1 MSLLFNFK
9 NLILPQSDKQREF
22 WVAKKLKK
30 IKKGS
35 KIIDAGAGE
44 CYYKK
49 YCKHLKYVS
58 QDFGKYNGKGDS
70 VGIQTGKRDSSK
82 LDIVSDIVN
91 IPVKKESFDATLCVE
106 VFEHIPRPLDAL
118 SELSRITKKNG
129 VLILTAPFM
138 SLTHYSPYYFYS
150 GFSKNFYKE
159 NLPRYGFKIKEIYS
173 YGNYFDYLSVELARV
188 PLVLFRKLNILSIP
202 LLLLYFFAAPAFIL
216 LRIFSLLNPSSRD
229 LLCFGVG
236 VVAIKEQ

>member
-1 MSLLFNFK
+1 MSLLFNLK
-9 NLILPQSDKQREF
+9 NLLLPQSDKQREF

-106 VFEHIPRPLDAL
+106 VFEHIPR
-118 SELSRITKKNG
+118 
-129 VLILTAPFM
+129 
-138 SLTHYSPYYFYS
+138 H
-150 GFSKNFYKE
+150 
-159 NLPRYGFKIKEIYS
+159 LPRRLGHGLLWPS
-173 YGNYFDYLSVELARV
+173 YGSGSQKV
-188 PLVLFRKLNILSIP
+188 PGKQRN
-202 LLLLYFFAAPAFIL
+202 
-216 LRIFSLLNPSSRD
+216 RIDWYRGAKD
-229 LLCFGVG
+229 TD
-236 VVAIKEQ
+236 ET